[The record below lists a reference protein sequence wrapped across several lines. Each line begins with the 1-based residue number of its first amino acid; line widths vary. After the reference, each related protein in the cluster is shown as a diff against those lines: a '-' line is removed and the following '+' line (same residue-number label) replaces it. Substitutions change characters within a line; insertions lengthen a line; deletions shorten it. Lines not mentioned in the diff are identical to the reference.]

1 MLGLNKVIIN
11 AQRINWSLT
20 SNFYVR
26 LTPAEPRV
34 QNAVGWSATSDFEEI
49 IQISLKNID
58 LPQHTADLVEKI
70 TAGDW
75 HFSRNEDE
83 PYIVNLTFRDM
94 WGGTLYR
101 IFKNIW
107 TIGKLSYPNYSWFN
121 IEVYLTNASANN
133 EPIMVFR
140 TTTGFLSSISQV
152 QLSHDNSEIMEF
164 TVEFKTNEPETD
176 FSKTIE
182 TWDGVQK
189 DLTSSGSGNKYS
201 KALEAG
207 LNGIKSFA
215 NNMFNGISNKVTNK
229 VTSSVKDFLN
239 WD

>member
-11 AQRINWSLT
+11 AQRINWSIT

-26 LTPAEPRV
+26 LIPVEPQV

-58 LPQHTADLVEKI
+58 LPQHTADLVEKM

-83 PYIVNLTFRDM
+83 PYIINLTFRDM

-133 EPIMVFR
+133 EAIMVFKS
-140 TTTGFLSSISQV
+140 TKAFLSSISQV
-152 QLSHDNSEIMEF
+152 QLSHENSEIMEF
-164 TVEFKTNEPETD
+164 TIELKTNEPETD

-189 DLTSSGSGNKYS
+189 DLTAKGSGNKYS
-201 KALEAG
+201 NMLESG
-207 LNGIKSFA
+207 LNGIKNLASSKLSS
-215 NNMFNGISNKVTNK
+215 ISKNVTNS
-229 VTSSVKDFLN
+229 VTSKVKDLLD